1 MGESPASQ
9 ALSVVSPPPARSWLR
24 IWLGR
29 GVMVLFG
36 LLAAWLLLE
45 VMLRVGF
52 DALPA
57 DAQAA
62 IENVRVVPWSDDR
75 IVPVPPWTADT
86 DYQTILTPDLTH
98 YRVGRGESLF
108 HVDSISLWGARAGL
122 RTNPP
127 QWPVDIAVVGD
138 SFTVCWTEFDD
149 CWVERLHQDYAWSVM
164 NLGLAGT
171 GARSHLTVLRNFAIP
186 LEPQVV
192 IWQWYGNDANDDYGF
207 GLLRG
212 EYEPI
217 DTPPDI
223 ESKPDFGWLACYSAV
238 YALVRDQMWTSQH
251 GTPPEWGQY
260 VTVLGHD
267 LRVGDE
273 YNLYGFD
280 LTRPANQHGW
290 DQSIAALQEAA
301 SVVSEEM
308 GVELLIVLIPT
319 KEEVYADY
327 VETAL
332 GTAYLDRLRDGRQRM
347 LALCEAEEWH
357 CLDMLT
363 PFQREV
369 AAGHHVYYAVDLH
382 VNPYGNAVVAAEVDA
397 YLREMGLSAEE

>member
-1 MGESPASQ
+1 
-9 ALSVVSPPPARSWLR
+9 
-24 IWLGR
+24 
-29 GVMVLFG
+29 MVLFG

-52 DALPA
+52 DALPS

-62 IENVRVVPWSDDR
+62 IENVRVVPWRDDR

-86 DYQTILTPDLTH
+86 DYQTILTPDLTN

-108 HVDSISLWGARAGL
+108 HIDSISLWGARVGL

-127 QWPVDIAVVGD
+127 QWPVDIAAIGD

-149 CWVERLHQDYAWSVM
+149 CWVERLHRDSAWSVM

-171 GARSHLTVLRNFAIP
+171 GARSHLAVLRNFAIP

-212 EYEPI
+212 EYESI

-223 ESKPDFGWLACYSAV
+223 ESKPDFGWLARYSAV
-238 YALVRDQMWTSQH
+238 YALLRDSVWTAQH
-251 GTPPEWGQY
+251 GTPPEWGQT

-280 LTRPANQHGW
+280 LARLANARGW
-290 DQSIAALQEAA
+290 EQSIAALQEAA
-301 SVVSEEM
+301 SVVSDEM
-308 GVELLIVLIPT
+308 GADLLIVLIPT

-327 VETAL
+327 VEPVL
-332 GTAYLDRLRDGRQRM
+332 GSAYLDRLRDGRDRM
-347 LALCEAEEWH
+347 VAFCEAQAWH
-357 CLDMLT
+357 CLDMLG

-369 AAGHHVYYAVDLH
+369 AAGRHVYYTVDLH
-382 VNPYGNAVVAAEVDA
+382 LNPHGNAVVAAAVDA
-397 YLREMGLSAEE
+397 YLRAMGLSAGG